1 MIINFL
7 IIIQGDSMNKKW
19 MMVIIGILIFWLVG
33 CGKEDIENREAME
46 HAQADVTE
54 VCAYIRAV
62 EGDILVIDPVEYI
75 SSEDSDRFASYK
87 HTEDDMPDGYY
98 LYNEDEETENVRL
111 TAQTEYSFLDW
122 TREFGGT
129 DEDIRVITKDK
140 KIFEKY
146 LDTYTDGKPGMPF
159 FLELDGGEVVRIL
172 EKPMA

>member
-1 MIINFL
+1 MR
-7 IIIQGDSMNKKW
+7 KKC
-19 MMVIIGILIFWLVG
+19 MVVMIGILIFLLVG
-33 CGKEDIENREAME
+33 CGKENAENYESTE
-46 HAQADVTE
+46 QKQTNVTE
-54 VCAYIRAV
+54 VCAYIRAIK
-62 EGDILVIDPVEYI
+62 GDVLVIDPVEYI

-98 LYNEDEETENVRL
+98 LYNEDEETEQVTL

-129 DEDIRVITKDK
+129 DEDIRVITTDK

-159 FLELDGGEVVRIL
+159 FLELDGRNVVRIL

>member
-1 MIINFL
+1 M
-7 IIIQGDSMNKKW
+7 QKKW
-19 MMVIIGILIFWLVG
+19 MAVIISILIVLFTG
-33 CGKEDIENREAME
+33 CGKENAENHVSTE
-46 HAQADVTE
+46 QTQTNVTE
-54 VCAYIRAV
+54 VCAYIRAIK
-62 EGDILVIDPVEYI
+62 GDVLVIDPVEYI

-98 LYNEDEETENVRL
+98 LYNEDEETEQVTL
-111 TAQTEYSFLDW
+111 TVQTEYSFLDW

-129 DEDIRVITKDK
+129 DEDIRVITMDK

>member
-1 MIINFL
+1 M
-7 IIIQGDSMNKKW
+7 QKKW
-19 MMVIIGILIFWLVG
+19 MAVIISILIVLFTG
-33 CGKEDIENREAME
+33 CGKENAENHVSTE
-46 HAQADVTE
+46 QTQTNVTE
-54 VCAYIRAV
+54 VCAYIRAIK
-62 EGDILVIDPVEYI
+62 GDALVIDPVEYI

-98 LYNEDEETENVRL
+98 LYNEDEETEQVTL
-111 TAQTEYSFLDW
+111 TVQTEYSFLDW

-129 DEDIRVITKDK
+129 DEDIRVITTDK

>member
-1 MIINFL
+1 MR
-7 IIIQGDSMNKKW
+7 KKW
-19 MMVIIGILIFWLVG
+19 MAVIISILIVLFTG
-33 CGKEDIENREAME
+33 CGKENAENYESTE
-46 HAQADVTE
+46 QTQANVTE
-54 VCAYIRAV
+54 VCAYIRAIK
-62 EGDILVIDPVEYI
+62 GDVLVIDPVEYI
-75 SSEDSDRFASYK
+75 SSEDSDRLASYK

-98 LYNEDEETENVRL
+98 LYNEDEETEQVTL

-129 DEDIRVITKDK
+129 DEDIRVITTDK

-159 FLELDGGEVVRIL
+159 FLELDGRNVVRIL

>member
-1 MIINFL
+1 MR
-7 IIIQGDSMNKKW
+7 KKC
-19 MMVIIGILIFWLVG
+19 MVVMIGILIFLLVG
-33 CGKEDIENREAME
+33 CGKENVENREVAE
-46 HAQADVTE
+46 QTQADVTE
-54 VCAYIRAV
+54 VCAYIRAIK
-62 EGDILVIDPVEYI
+62 GDVLVIDPVEYI
-75 SSEDSDRFASYK
+75 SSEDSDRLASYK

-98 LYNEDEETENVRL
+98 LYNEDEETEQVTL

-129 DEDIRVITKDK
+129 DEDIRVITTDK

-159 FLELDGGEVVRIL
+159 FLELDGRNVVRIL

>member
-1 MIINFL
+1 M
-7 IIIQGDSMNKKW
+7 QKKW
-19 MMVIIGILIFWLVG
+19 MAVIISIVIVLFTG
-33 CGKEDIENREAME
+33 CGKENAENHVSTE
-46 HAQADVTE
+46 QTQTNVTE
-54 VCAYIRAV
+54 VCAYIRAIK
-62 EGDILVIDPVEYI
+62 GDVLVIDPVEYI

-98 LYNEDEETENVRL
+98 LYNEDEETEQVTL

-129 DEDIRVITKDK
+129 DEDIRVITTDK

>member
-1 MIINFL
+1 M
-7 IIIQGDSMNKKW
+7 QKKW
-19 MMVIIGILIFWLVG
+19 MAVIISILIVLFTG
-33 CGKEDIENREAME
+33 CGKENAENHVSTE
-46 HAQADVTE
+46 QTQTNVTE
-54 VCAYIRAV
+54 VCAYIRAIK
-62 EGDILVIDPVEYI
+62 GDALVIDPVEYI

-98 LYNEDEETENVRL
+98 LYNEDEETEQVTL

-129 DEDIRVITKDK
+129 DEDIRVITTDK

>member
-1 MIINFL
+1 MA
-7 IIIQGDSMNKKW
+7 
-19 MMVIIGILIFWLVG
+19 VIISILIVLFTG
-33 CGKEDIENREAME
+33 CGKENAENHVSTE
-46 HAQADVTE
+46 QTQTNVTE
-54 VCAYIRAV
+54 VCAYIRAIK
-62 EGDILVIDPVEYI
+62 GDVLVIDPVEYI

-98 LYNEDEETENVRL
+98 LYNEDEETEQVTL

-129 DEDIRVITKDK
+129 DEDIRVITTDK

-159 FLELDGGEVVRIL
+159 FLELDGRNVVRIL

>member
-1 MIINFL
+1 M
-7 IIIQGDSMNKKW
+7 QKKW
-19 MMVIIGILIFWLVG
+19 MAVIISILIVLFTG
-33 CGKEDIENREAME
+33 CGKENAENHVSTE
-46 HAQADVTE
+46 QTQTNVTE
-54 VCAYIRAV
+54 VCAYIRAIK
-62 EGDILVIDPVEYI
+62 GDVLVIDPVEYI

-98 LYNEDEETENVRL
+98 LYNEDEETEQVTL
-111 TAQTEYSFLDW
+111 TVQTEYSFLDW

-129 DEDIRVITKDK
+129 DEDIRVITTDK

-159 FLELDGGEVVRIL
+159 FLELDGRNVVRIL

>member
-1 MIINFL
+1 MR
-7 IIIQGDSMNKKW
+7 KKW
-19 MMVIIGILIFWLVG
+19 MVVIISILIVLFTG
-33 CGKEDIENREAME
+33 CGKENAENYVSTE
-46 HAQADVTE
+46 QSQTNVTE
-54 VCAYIRAV
+54 VCAYIRAIK
-62 EGDILVIDPVEYI
+62 GDILVIDPVEYI

-87 HTEDDMPDGYY
+87 HTDDDMPDGYY

-129 DEDIRVITKDK
+129 DEDIRVITTDK

>member
-1 MIINFL
+1 M
-7 IIIQGDSMNKKW
+7 QKKW
-19 MMVIIGILIFWLVG
+19 MAVIISILIVLFTG
-33 CGKEDIENREAME
+33 CGKENAENHVSTE
-46 HAQADVTE
+46 QTQTNVTE
-54 VCAYIRAV
+54 VCAYIRAIK
-62 EGDILVIDPVEYI
+62 GDVLVIDPVEYI

-98 LYNEDEETENVRL
+98 LYNEDEETEQVTL
-111 TAQTEYSFLDW
+111 TVQTEYSFLDW

-129 DEDIRVITKDK
+129 DEDIRVITTDK

>member
-1 MIINFL
+1 M
-7 IIIQGDSMNKKW
+7 QKKW
-19 MMVIIGILIFWLVG
+19 MAVIISILIVLFTG
-33 CGKEDIENREAME
+33 CGKENAENHVSTE
-46 HAQADVTE
+46 QTQTNVTE
-54 VCAYIRAV
+54 VCAYIRAIK
-62 EGDILVIDPVEYI
+62 GDVLVIDPVEYI

-98 LYNEDEETENVRL
+98 LYNEDEETEQVTL

-129 DEDIRVITKDK
+129 DEDIRVITTDK

-159 FLELDGGEVVRIL
+159 FLELDGRNVVRIL

>member
-1 MIINFL
+1 MR
-7 IIIQGDSMNKKW
+7 KKW
-19 MMVIIGILIFWLVG
+19 MAVIISILIVLFTE
-33 CGKEDIENREAME
+33 CGKENAENYESTE
-46 HAQADVTE
+46 QTQADVTE
-54 VCAYIRAV
+54 VCAYIRAIK
-62 EGDILVIDPVEYI
+62 GDVLVIDPVEYI

-98 LYNEDEETENVRL
+98 LYNEDEETEQVTL

-129 DEDIRVITKDK
+129 DEDIRVITTDK
-140 KIFEKY
+140 KIFENY

-159 FLELDGGEVVRIL
+159 FLELDGRNVVRIL

>member
-1 MIINFL
+1 M
-7 IIIQGDSMNKKW
+7 QKKW
-19 MMVIIGILIFWLVG
+19 MAVIISILIVLFTG
-33 CGKEDIENREAME
+33 CGKENAENHVSTE
-46 HAQADVTE
+46 QTQTNVTE
-54 VCAYIRAV
+54 VCAYIR
-62 EGDILVIDPVEYI
+62 EIKGDILVIDPVEYI

-98 LYNEDEETENVRL
+98 LYNEDEETEQVTL

-129 DEDIRVITKDK
+129 DEDIRVITTDK

>member
-1 MIINFL
+1 MR
-7 IIIQGDSMNKKW
+7 KKW
-19 MMVIIGILIFWLVG
+19 MAVIISILIVLFTG
-33 CGKEDIENREAME
+33 CGKENAENYESTE
-46 HAQADVTE
+46 QKQTNVTE
-54 VCAYIRAV
+54 VCAYIRAIK
-62 EGDILVIDPVEYI
+62 GDVLVIDPVEYI

-98 LYNEDEETENVRL
+98 LYNEDEETEQVTL
-111 TAQTEYSFLDW
+111 KAQTEYSFLDW

-129 DEDIRVITKDK
+129 DEDIRVITTDK

-159 FLELDGGEVVRIL
+159 FLELDGRNVVRIL

>member
-1 MIINFL
+1 MR
-7 IIIQGDSMNKKW
+7 KKC
-19 MMVIIGILIFWLVG
+19 MVVIISILIVLFTG
-33 CGKEDIENREAME
+33 CGKENAENYESTE
-46 HAQADVTE
+46 QKQTNVTE
-54 VCAYIRAV
+54 VCAYIRAIK
-62 EGDILVIDPVEYI
+62 GDVLVIDPVEYI

-98 LYNEDEETENVRL
+98 LYNEDEETEQVTL

-129 DEDIRVITKDK
+129 DEDIRVITTDK
-140 KIFEKY
+140 KIFQKY

-159 FLELDGGEVVRIL
+159 FLELDGRNVVRIL

>member
-1 MIINFL
+1 M
-7 IIIQGDSMNKKW
+7 QKKW
-19 MMVIIGILIFWLVG
+19 MAVIISILIVLFTG
-33 CGKEDIENREAME
+33 CGKENAENHVSTE
-46 HAQADVTE
+46 QTQTNVTE
-54 VCAYIRAV
+54 VCAYIRAIK
-62 EGDILVIDPVEYI
+62 GDVLVIDPVEYI

-98 LYNEDEETENVRL
+98 LYNEDEETEQVTL

-129 DEDIRVITKDK
+129 DEDIRVITTDK

>member
-1 MIINFL
+1 M
-7 IIIQGDSMNKKW
+7 QKKW
-19 MMVIIGILIFWLVG
+19 MAVIISILIVLFTG
-33 CGKEDIENREAME
+33 CGKENAENHVSTE
-46 HAQADVTE
+46 QTQTNVTE
-54 VCAYIRAV
+54 VCAYIRAIK
-62 EGDILVIDPVEYI
+62 GDVLVIDPVEYI

-98 LYNEDEETENVRL
+98 LYNEDEETELVTL

-122 TREFGGT
+122 TREFVGT
-129 DEDIRVITKDK
+129 DEDIRVITTDK

>member
-1 MIINFL
+1 MR
-7 IIIQGDSMNKKW
+7 KKW
-19 MMVIIGILIFWLVG
+19 MAVIISILIVLFTG
-33 CGKEDIENREAME
+33 CGKENAENYESTE
-46 HAQADVTE
+46 QKQTNVTE
-54 VCAYIRAV
+54 VCAYIRAIK
-62 EGDILVIDPVEYI
+62 GDVLVIDPVEYI

-98 LYNEDEETENVRL
+98 LYNEDEETEQVTL

-129 DEDIRVITKDK
+129 DEDIRVITTDK

-159 FLELDGGEVVRIL
+159 FLELDGRNVVRIL

>member
-1 MIINFL
+1 M
-7 IIIQGDSMNKKW
+7 QKKW
-19 MMVIIGILIFWLVG
+19 MAVIISILIVLFTG
-33 CGKEDIENREAME
+33 CGKENAENHVSTE
-46 HAQADVTE
+46 QTQTNVTE
-54 VCAYIRAV
+54 VCAYIRAIK
-62 EGDILVIDPVEYI
+62 GDVLVIDPVEYI
-75 SSEDSDRFASYK
+75 SSEDSDRLASYK

-98 LYNEDEETENVRL
+98 LYNEDEETEQVTL

-129 DEDIRVITKDK
+129 DEDIRVITTDK

>member
-1 MIINFL
+1 MR
-7 IIIQGDSMNKKW
+7 KKW
-19 MMVIIGILIFWLVG
+19 MAVIISILIVLFIG
-33 CGKEDIENREAME
+33 CGKENAENYESTE
-46 HAQADVTE
+46 QKQTDVTE
-54 VCAYIRAV
+54 VCAYIRAIK
-62 EGDILVIDPVEYI
+62 GDVLVIDPVEYI

-98 LYNEDEETENVRL
+98 LYNEDEETEQVTL

-129 DEDIRVITKDK
+129 DEDIRVITTDK

-159 FLELDGGEVVRIL
+159 FLELDGRNVVRIL

>member
-1 MIINFL
+1 M
-7 IIIQGDSMNKKW
+7 QKKW
-19 MMVIIGILIFWLVG
+19 MAVIISIVIVLFTG
-33 CGKEDIENREAME
+33 CGKENAENHVSTE
-46 HAQADVTE
+46 QTQTNVTE
-54 VCAYIRAV
+54 VCAYIRAIK
-62 EGDILVIDPVEYI
+62 GDVLVIDPVEYI

-98 LYNEDEETENVRL
+98 LYNEDEETEQVTL

-129 DEDIRVITKDK
+129 DEDIRVITTDK

-159 FLELDGGEVVRIL
+159 FLELDGRNVVRIL

>member
-1 MIINFL
+1 MR
-7 IIIQGDSMNKKW
+7 KKC
-19 MMVIIGILIFWLVG
+19 MVVMIGILIFLLVG
-33 CGKEDIENREAME
+33 CGKENAENHVSTE
-46 HAQADVTE
+46 QTQTNVTE
-54 VCAYIRAV
+54 VCAYIRAIK
-62 EGDILVIDPVEYI
+62 GDVLVIDPVEYI
-75 SSEDSDRFASYK
+75 SSEDSDRLASYK

-98 LYNEDEETENVRL
+98 LYNEDEETEQVTL

-129 DEDIRVITKDK
+129 DEDIRVITTDK

>member
-1 MIINFL
+1 M
-7 IIIQGDSMNKKW
+7 QKKW
-19 MMVIIGILIFWLVG
+19 MAVIISILIVLFTG
-33 CGKEDIENREAME
+33 CGKENAENHVSTE
-46 HAQADVTE
+46 QTQTNVTE
-54 VCAYIRAV
+54 VCAYIRAIK
-62 EGDILVIDPVEYI
+62 GDVLVIDPVEYI

-98 LYNEDEETENVRL
+98 LYNEDEETEQVTL

-159 FLELDGGEVVRIL
+159 FLELDDGEVVRIL

>member
-1 MIINFL
+1 MR
-7 IIIQGDSMNKKW
+7 KKC
-19 MMVIIGILIFWLVG
+19 MVVMIGILIVLFTG
-33 CGKEDIENREAME
+33 CGKENAENHVSTE
-46 HAQADVTE
+46 QTQTNVTE
-54 VCAYIRAV
+54 VCAYIRAIK
-62 EGDILVIDPVEYI
+62 GDVLVIDPVEYI

-98 LYNEDEETENVRL
+98 LYNEDEETEQVTL

-129 DEDIRVITKDK
+129 DEDIRVITTDK

>member
-1 MIINFL
+1 M
-7 IIIQGDSMNKKW
+7 QKKC
-19 MMVIIGILIFWLVG
+19 MVVMIGILIFLLVG
-33 CGKEDIENREAME
+33 CGKENVENREAAE
-46 HAQADVTE
+46 QTQADVTE
-54 VCAYIRAV
+54 VCAYIRAIK
-62 EGDILVIDPVEYI
+62 GDVLVIDPVEYI

-98 LYNEDEETENVRL
+98 LYNEDEETEQVTL

-129 DEDIRVITKDK
+129 DEDIRVITTDK

-159 FLELDGGEVVRIL
+159 FLELDGRNVVRIL